1 MLSLP
6 CQEGFRE
13 GRAGLHTGGGCC
25 PNPVPW
31 LGRVWSGQKERE
43 SIDFC
48 EDVHFLF
55 FACESSILFSV
66 PSVFLF
72 LQFLS
77 LSLSPQRSLSP
88 GMFLGVAVHHYGL
101 SPASQALVCLCQSLG
116 LSGLYF
122 CPRVLPHFKQKSG
135 RRAGGSLTL
144 VYMGSLTVMN
154 EGLGQSAPL
163 EAKLCGGEGSC
174 FPFQDCVGPG
184 N

>member
-1 MLSLP
+1 MLPQPPSP
-6 CQEGFRE
+6 AGEG
-13 GRAGLHTGGGCC
+13 L
-25 PNPVPW
+25 
-31 LGRVWSGQKERE
+31 VWAKRERE
-43 SIDFC
+43 SINFC

-55 FACESSILFSV
+55 FARESSILFSV

-72 LQFLS
+72 LQFLY

-88 GMFLGVAVHHYGL
+88 GLFLGVAVHPCGL
-101 SPASQALVCLCQSLG
+101 SPASQALVWLCQSLG

-122 CPRVLPHFKQKSG
+122 CPRMLPHFKQESG

-163 EAKLCGGEGSC
+163 EAKLGGGERSC
-174 FPFQDCVGPG
+174 FPFRTVWGLVINLFPG
-184 N
+184 RASCLGILTPC